1 MMILDQMIVGMM
13 GVCCYI
19 VACPETKKGIVID
32 PGGDAEKILG
42 SLQEQDIELLTIVNT
57 HGHPDHVCANGP
69 LKKATGAQIAMH
81 EADADFFERPDI
93 IGYFASLG
101 LPASPPVDR
110 RLQDGDRIDFGT
122 LALQVIHTPGHTPG
136 GICLY
141 RTPDL
146 FTGDS
151 LFVGGVGRT
160 DFPGGSTSQLM
171 QSIRSRLLALPAET
185 VVWPGHGYGGLQST
199 IGEEKRTNPFL
210 LGVF

>member
-1 MMILDQMIVGMM
+1 MILDQMIVGMM

-42 SLQEQDIELLTIVNT
+42 RLQEQDIELLSIVNT

-69 LKKATGAQIAMH
+69 LKKATGAQIFMH

-110 RLQDGDRIDFGT
+110 RLKDGDRIDFGT

-141 RTPDL
+141 RAPDL

-171 QSIRSRLLALPAET
+171 QSIRSRLLSLPAET
-185 VVWPGHGYGGLQST
+185 AIWPGHGYGGLQST